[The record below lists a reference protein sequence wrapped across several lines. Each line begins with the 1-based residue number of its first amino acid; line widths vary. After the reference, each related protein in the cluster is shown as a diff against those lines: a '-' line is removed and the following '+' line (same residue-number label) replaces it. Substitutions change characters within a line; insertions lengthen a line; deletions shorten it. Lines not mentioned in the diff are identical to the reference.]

1 MRLRKLSNMF
11 WGYVVAWG
19 LFGMAALLLNKSI
32 LTGPDPMAPR
42 EAATYGAGLFLASIA
57 AFCVLARPFVTL
69 ASGVLIVRNPL
80 RSYAVELAAV
90 ESLDSGLAGFP
101 KLTVAGRAIRMFGM
115 EESGLQKMAGGSDDM
130 AVLQAEIADAGDA
143 SGREEPL
150 QVRWA
155 LLDKSLSLLLI
166 AWSLYLVSW
175 LVG

>member
-1 MRLRKLSNMF
+1 
-11 WGYVVAWG
+11 
-19 LFGMAALLLNKSI
+19 
-32 LTGPDPMAPR
+32 
-42 EAATYGAGLFLASIA
+42 
-57 AFCVLARPFVTL
+57 
-69 ASGVLIVRNPL
+69 
-80 RSYAVELAAV
+80 
-90 ESLDSGLAGFP
+90 
-101 KLTVAGRAIRMFGM
+101 MFGM

>member
-1 MRLRKLSNMF
+1 
-11 WGYVVAWG
+11 
-19 LFGMAALLLNKSI
+19 
-32 LTGPDPMAPR
+32 
-42 EAATYGAGLFLASIA
+42 
-57 AFCVLARPFVTL
+57 
-69 ASGVLIVRNPL
+69 
-80 RSYAVELAAV
+80 
-90 ESLDSGLAGFP
+90 
-101 KLTVAGRAIRMFGM
+101 
-115 EESGLQKMAGGSDDM
+115 M